1 MNYETSML
9 VGYTGFVGSNLD
21 SSHKFTYRINSKN
34 SDEAIGKSPDLLIF
48 AGLRA
53 EKYLANKAP
62 EKDFEEIKRAFS
74 QIKGIDAKKV
84 VLISTVDVYKTLVNV
99 DENTIIDI
107 DGLNAYGFNR
117 FKLEQMVREEYPDAL
132 IVRLPGLFGK
142 GLKKNFIYDYIHV
155 IPTML
160 KAEKYKELAIKSNII
175 EKSYELLDNGFYGCV
190 DKENAVLKE
199 EFKRVGFTAL
209 NFTDSRGVFQF
220 YFLSR
225 LYDDI
230 MTALEHDIRLLNI
243 ATEPVSVAEVY
254 RYVTGGGE
262 FINEVSENPP
272 KYDYRTLHFDL
283 YGGHNGYF
291 YDKSIVLNE
300 IKEFIE
306 SEKHV

>member
-21 SSHKFTYRINSKN
+21 SVHSFTYRINSKN
-34 SDEAIGKSPDLLIF
+34 SNEAIGRSPDLLIF

-53 EKYLANKAP
+53 EKYLANKDP
-62 EKDFEEIKRAFS
+62 DKDFEEIKRAFK
-74 QIKGIDAKKV
+74 QIKGINAKKV
-84 VLISTVDVYKTLVNV
+84 VIISTVDVYKIPVNV
-99 DENTIIDI
+99 DENSIIDTN
-107 DGLNAYGFNR
+107 GLNAYGLNR
-117 FKLEQMVREEYPDAL
+117 YRLEQMVREEYLDAL

-142 GLKKNFIYDYIHV
+142 GLKKNFIYDHIHV

-160 KAEKYKELAIKSNII
+160 KAQKYEELASKSDII
-175 EKSYELLDNGFYGCV
+175 EKSYKLLDNGFYGCT

-220 YFLSR
+220 YSLNR

-230 MTALEHDIRLLNI
+230 MTALENDIRLLNI

-254 RYVTGGGE
+254 GYITGGKE
-262 FINEVSENPP
+262 FVNEISDNPP
-272 KYDYRTLHFDL
+272 LYDYKSVHYKL
-283 YGGHNGYF
+283 YGGMNGYF
-291 YDKSIVLNE
+291 YDKSRVLDE
-300 IKEFIE
+300 IREFVE
-306 SEKHV
+306 SQI